1 MRGALGGADGW
12 RRVESD
18 DEDGDGIVG
27 GEDFERGEEFVVFV
41 HPRGHR
47 TRVWISVSRLRRDS
61 LALLLRACESSSEEY
76 DEDTIDNIESALQ
89 AMEFII
95 TSCQSGVQDA
105 EKTAPR
111 VDLALKFLSYDP
123 NLTTTNRK

>member
-1 MRGALGGADGW
+1 MKTVMGLLEEKISSEGKSSLYSFILGATARACGY
-12 RRVESD
+12 R
-18 DEDGDGIVG
+18 
-27 GEDFERGEEFVVFV
+27 F
-41 HPRGHR
+41 
-47 TRVWISVSRLRRDS
+47 RDCAGL

-89 AMEFII
+89 AMELII

-111 VDLALKFLSYDP
+111 VDWRS
-123 NLTTTNRK
+123 NSCRTIRI